1 MTKLKIFV
9 ALALLAVAMPLSAQR
24 QYAEGDIVQDPKY
37 PNIKREMIEDVSQ
50 KWLVHITGK
59 LPVTATLNGHDYVDL
74 GIKVEGKLIMWA
86 ACDVGATKPEQVG
99 TTYGWAEVEHKAE
112 LDGSNSASYGKKV
125 YRSTVLG
132 NPKYDAARKH
142 WGGKWRMPTV
152 PELYM
157 LIRKCTWEQAEMN
170 GQRGFL
176 LTSLKNGNMLFLP
189 SLGSDDIYCDYWS
202 TDECD
207 MEDKLQACKLNAEG
221 ASSWRDRVVIGRS
234 LRTDQLPIR
243 AVFIP

>member
-1 MTKLKIFV
+1 M
-9 ALALLAVAMPLSAQR
+9 
-24 QYAEGDIVQDPKY
+24 
-37 PNIKREMIEDVSQ
+37 
-50 KWLVHITGK
+50 
-59 LPVTATLNGHDYVDL
+59 
-74 GIKVEGKLIMWA
+74 
-86 ACDVGATKPEQVG
+86 
-99 TTYGWAEVEHKAE
+99 
-112 LDGSNSASYGKKV
+112 SYGQKV
-125 YRSTVLG
+125 YRSTILG

-157 LIRKCTWEQAEMN
+157 LIRKCSWEQAEMN

>member
-24 QYAEGDIVQDPKY
+24 RYVEGDIVQDPKY

-142 WGGKWRMPTV
+142 WGGKWRLPTV
-152 PELYM
+152 PDSICLS
-157 LIRKCTWEQAEMN
+157 AN
-170 GQRGFL
+170 A
-176 LTSLKNGNMLFLP
+176 SGN
-189 SLGSDDIYCDYWS
+189 
-202 TDECD
+202 
-207 MEDKLQACKLNAEG
+207 
-221 ASSWRDRVVIGRS
+221 RRR
-234 LRTDQLPIR
+234 
-243 AVFIP
+243 